1 MAQIFVSTWLKYS
14 LTFTPNIVL
23 SQTGSIGHYGHLR
36 REYLKE
42 HRPVI
47 YNALVLSE
55 RLFPHLQEVEQ
66 RAHDRMDEL
75 IELLK
80 KERMIDEALKARDPM
95 RWVGEMNNI
104 RACADGWLDYDDAE
118 EQRVCQ

>member
-1 MAQIFVSTWLKYS
+1 ME
-14 LTFTPNIVL
+14 LTYTHAGDYEIPNIAL
-23 SQTGSIGHYGHLR
+23 SQTSSIGHYGRLR
-36 REYLKE
+36 REYLRK

-47 YNALVLSE
+47 FNTLVLSE

-75 IELLK
+75 TELLK
-80 KERMIDEALKARDPM
+80 QERMIDESLKACDPM

-104 RACADGWLDYDDAE
+104 RACAE
-118 EQRVCQ
+118 EIVLNEIVYA

>member
-1 MAQIFVSTWLKYS
+1 ME
-14 LTFTPNIVL
+14 LTYTRAGDYEIPNIAL
-23 SQTGSIGHYGHLR
+23 SQTGSIGHYGRLR
-36 REYLKE
+36 REYLRE

-47 YNALVLSE
+47 FNTLVLSE

-75 IELLK
+75 MELMK
-80 KERMIDEALKARDPM
+80 QERKIDEKLKAHDPM

-104 RACADGWLDYDDAE
+104 RVCAE
-118 EQRVCQ
+118 EIVLREIVFA

>member
-1 MAQIFVSTWLKYS
+1 ME
-14 LTFTPNIVL
+14 LTYTRTGDYEIPNIAL
-23 SQTGSIGHYGHLR
+23 SQTGSIGHYGRLR

-47 YNALVLSE
+47 FNALVLSE

-66 RAHDRMDEL
+66 RAHNRVDEL
-75 IELLK
+75 TELLK
-80 KERMIDEALKARDPM
+80 KERMIDEKLKARDPM

-104 RACADGWLDYDDAE
+104 RACTE
-118 EQRVCQ
+118 EIVLKEIIYA